1 MPCLLGKSKGNIN
14 IDANDIKKK
23 NIIIG
28 ITGNV

>member
-14 IDANDIKKK
+14 IDANDIKK